1 MFSHKP
7 LIACFLFG
15 SLPALALAQ
24 TAATQTGNDNE
35 IILEQNGWNSASQ
48 VQQGSQLFAGQ
59 AGRR

>member
-35 IILEQNGWNSASQ
+35 IILEQNG
-48 VQQGSQLFAGQ
+48 
-59 AGRR
+59 